1 MRTLDIYSTPDDGAE
16 QMGVKTIMKKI
27 IFSAVAAALTLSPLA
42 VSAAEAAPQRHTTTV
57 VKQRPNGRTVVTQR
71 TTRPQYRSWRKGQR
85 FDRRYAQN
93 YTTVDYRRYRN
104 RGVYAPP
111 RGYHWVR
118 SGNDAVLVGITSGL
132 IGAVIGGA
140 IR

>member
-1 MRTLDIYSTPDDGAE
+1 
-16 QMGVKTIMKKI
+16 MKKFI
-27 IFSAVAAALTLSPLA
+27 MSALAASLIVSPLA
-42 VSAAEAAPQRHTTTV
+42 VSAAEAAPQRQTTV
-57 VKQRPNGRTVVTQR
+57 VKHKANGRTVVTKR
-71 TTRPQYRSWRKGQR
+71 TTSVRPQYRNWRKGQR

-93 YTTVDYRRYRN
+93 YRTVDYRQYRT

-118 SGNDAVLVGITSGL
+118 SGNDAVLVALTSGV

-140 IR
+140 FR

>member
-1 MRTLDIYSTPDDGAE
+1 
-16 QMGVKTIMKKI
+16 MKKFI
-27 IFSAVAAALTLSPLA
+27 LSAVAVALTASPLA
-42 VSAAEAAPQRHTTTV
+42 ISAAEAAPQHRTVTTV
-57 VKQRPNGRTVVTQR
+57 KHRPNGRTVVTKR
-71 TTRPQYRSWRKGQR
+71 TTVRPHYRNWRKGQR

-93 YTTVDYRRYRN
+93 YTTVDYRRYRG

-118 SGNDAVLVGITSGL
+118 SGNDAVLVGITSGI